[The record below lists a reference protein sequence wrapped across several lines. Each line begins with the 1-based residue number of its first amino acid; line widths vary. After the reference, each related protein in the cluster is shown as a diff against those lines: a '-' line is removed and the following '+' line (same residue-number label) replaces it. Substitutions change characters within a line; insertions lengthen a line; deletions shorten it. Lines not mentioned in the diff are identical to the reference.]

1 MDNSH
6 DSRLARWMQV
16 TCRAL
21 VACTAASPRRPL
33 PEVSAG
39 GFGGAT
45 QAAEDL
51 KTFEARQICVNFRLK
66 WEKWKSGWENIYE
79 NGWEHPPFL
88 S

>member
-1 MDNSH
+1 LD
-6 DSRLARWMQV
+6 
-16 TCRAL
+16 
-21 VACTAASPRRPL
+21 ASDLQGLGGMHRRQPQASL

-79 NGWEHPPFL
+79 NGWENPPFL